1 MKKLILI
8 MLLIM
13 STSAFADVD
22 CKGTVK
28 LVLEW
33 PQQCNGNL
41 AFMLDGNKSNGKYVC
56 TISSKSESMVL
67 SALMSGKSISFR
79 VKVSGETCESL
90 SSHYLT
96 PMYLHVFSE

>member
-41 AFMLDGNKSNGKYVC
+41 AFMLDGMKW
-56 TISSKSESMVL
+56 SSKI
-67 SALMSGKSISFR
+67 GHSFIA
-79 VKVSGETCESL
+79 
-90 SSHYLT
+90 
-96 PMYLHVFSE
+96 